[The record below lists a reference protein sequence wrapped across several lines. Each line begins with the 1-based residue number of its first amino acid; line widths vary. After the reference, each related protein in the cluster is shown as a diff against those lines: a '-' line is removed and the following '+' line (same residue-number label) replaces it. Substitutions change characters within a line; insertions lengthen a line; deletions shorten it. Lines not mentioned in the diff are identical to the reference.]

1 MVSTVLSGGLRG
13 IYCYPVKVEVDI
25 SNGLPGFEMVG
36 FLSGEVREA
45 KERVK
50 VSLKNA
56 GYPIPAVKVTVNLS
70 PADIRKEGT
79 AYDLPIAIGILK
91 SLGCLTEAIV
101 DEFFYVGELGLNGEI
116 RPVPGVL
123 PMVLEMKKRGIRKCM
138 VPGDNV
144 AEGAVVEGVQ
154 VYGVTH
160 ISEVVE
166 FLKNPEK
173 SQVKPEKISLEELFK
188 TGKKKE
194 DFSDVQGQE
203 MVRRAAEISA
213 AGFHHLLMV
222 GPPGS
227 GKTMIARRMPTI
239 MPPMNSRESLE
250 VSAIYSVGGLL
261 KKGQSLITERPFL
274 APHHTITP
282 SALAGGG
289 NVPRPGVISRAHRGV
304 MFLDELAEFKRDTIE
319 ILRQPLEDKKVQI
332 ARQNGTVTYPA
343 DFLVVAA
350 MNPCPCGYYPD
361 PNLCSCTSVQ
371 IARYLGKISGPIL
384 DRMDLVATVRKMDV
398 SRLEKGEPG
407 ESSESM
413 AERIRRAREMQEKR
427 FRGTDISFNA
437 EMKIPQIKQF
447 CNLDEEGKRLLRK
460 ICESTELSA
469 RAYYK
474 MLKVARTI
482 ADLDGCE
489 NIQPGHLAE
498 AACFRKMPGRREAT
512 YYVGE

>member
-1 MVSTVLSGGLRG
+1 MVSKVLSGGLRG
-13 IYCYPVKVEVDI
+13 IYCYPVQVEVDI

-36 FLSGEVREA
+36 FLGSEVREA

-56 GYPIPAVKVTVNLS
+56 GYPLPAVKITVNIS

-91 SLGCLTEAIV
+91 SLGCLKEPLV
-101 DEFFYVGELGLNGEI
+101 DEFFFVGEMGLGGEL
-116 RPVPGVL
+116 RSVPGVL

-138 VPGDNV
+138 VPKENV
-144 AEGAVVEGVQ
+144 AEGAVVEGME
-154 VYGVTH
+154 VYGAAH
-160 ISEVVE
+160 ILEVVD
-166 FLKNPEK
+166 FLKNPEN
-173 SQVKPEKISLEELFK
+173 SGLSPEKIDMDDLFVSRK
-188 TGKKKE
+188 RQD
-194 DFSDVQGQE
+194 DFREVQGQE

-239 MPPMNSRESLE
+239 MPPMSKKESLE
-250 VSAIYSVGGLL
+250 VSAIYSVAGLL

-289 NVPRPGVISRAHRGV
+289 SVPRPGVISRAHRGV
-304 MFLDELAEFKRDTIE
+304 MFLDELTEFKRDTIE

-361 PNLCSCTSVQ
+361 RNKCRCNESQ
-371 IARYLGKISGPIL
+371 MKRYMGKISGPIL
-384 DRMDLVATVRKMDV
+384 DRIDLCVELQAVDV
-398 SRLEKGEPG
+398 SSLQKKEAG
-407 ESSESM
+407 ESSRIIR
-413 AERIRRAREMQEKR
+413 ERVKQARNLQRER
-427 FRGTDISFNA
+427 FQGTSYRFNA
-437 EMKIPQIKQF
+437 DIQAADMERF
-447 CNLDEEGKRLLRK
+447 CSLGTEEQRLMEQLYQ
-460 ICESTELSA
+460 SMGLSA
-469 RAYYK
+469 RTYHRI
-474 MLKVARTI
+474 LKVSRTI
-482 ADLDGCE
+482 ADLSGCSR
-489 NIQPGHLAE
+489 IDTSHILE
-498 AACFRKMPGRREAT
+498 AACYRPAQDFWK
-512 YYVGE
+512 

>member
-1 MVSTVLSGGLRG
+1 MVSKVLSGGLRG
-13 IYCYPVKVEVDI
+13 IYCYPVQVEVDI

-36 FLSGEVREA
+36 FLGSEVREA

-56 GYPIPAVKVTVNLS
+56 GYPLPAVKITVNIS

-91 SLGCLTEAIV
+91 SLGCLKEPLV
-101 DEFFYVGELGLNGEI
+101 DEFFFVGEMGLGGEL
-116 RPVPGVL
+116 RSVPGVL

-138 VPGDNV
+138 VPKDNV
-144 AEGAVVEGVQ
+144 AEGAVVEGME
-154 VYGVTH
+154 VYGAEH
-160 ISEVVE
+160 ILEVVD
-166 FLKNPEK
+166 FLKNPDN
-173 SQVKPEKISLEELFK
+173 SSLSPEKIDMDDLFVPRK
-188 TGKKKE
+188 RQD
-194 DFSDVQGQE
+194 DFREVQGQE

-239 MPPMNSRESLE
+239 MPPMNRKESLE
-250 VSAIYSVGGLL
+250 VSAIYSVAGLL

-289 NVPRPGVISRAHRGV
+289 SVPRPGVISRAHRGV
-304 MFLDELAEFKRDTIE
+304 MFLDELTEFKRDTIE

-361 PNLCSCTSVQ
+361 PNLCCCTAPQ
-371 IARYLGKISGPIL
+371 IARYQGRISGPIL
-384 DRMDLVATVRKMDV
+384 DRMHLVATVKKMNV
-398 SRLEKGEPG
+398 AKLEKGELG
-407 ESSESM
+407 ESSQDM
-413 AERIRRAREMQEKR
+413 ADRILKAREIQEKR
-427 FRGTDISFNA
+427 FQGTDLSFNS
-437 EMKIPQIKQF
+437 EMRIPQIRQF
-447 CNLDEEGKRLLRK
+447 CELDSEGKKLLEK
-460 ICESTELSA
+460 ICKTADLSA

-482 ADLDGCE
+482 ADLDQSE
-489 NIQPGHLAE
+489 KILPRHLAE
-498 AACFRKMPGRREAT
+498 AVCYRKAPGRKEMGFYA
-512 YYVGE
+512 GE